1 MGANG
6 GSQSRLRRVPE
17 EGKHVGVL
25 VRATH
30 CFIVRRFSVVS
41 DQFSVRE
48 ALPQFTQ
55 CVAGD
60 ARVNFGRRPT
70 DRSGGRT
77 GQGARPTGLGCQ
89 KRSISAGLAG
99 DPTAIGGFLQ
109 EPHGFPRAILTLLKN
124 FRYMVIFEWSLH
136 GLPSPLQIG
145 TDSNEQVF
153 SPADSVPPTN
163 WRLGNPESIELFFP
177 DRLHPRNSRLVL
189 LWREKLL
196 LPGTRTLHPRWGG
209 PSSGSSA

>member
-1 MGANG
+1 MGVNG
-6 GSQSRLRRVPE
+6 WSQNRLRRVPE
-17 EGKHVGVL
+17 EGKHVGML
-25 VRATH
+25 VTATH
-30 CFIVRRFSVVS
+30 CFTVRRFSVVS
-41 DQFSVRE
+41 YQLLVRE

-70 DRSGGRT
+70 DRGGERT
-77 GQGARPTGLGCQ
+77 GQWARPTGLGGQ
-89 KRSISAGLAG
+89 KRSVSAGLAESQ
-99 DPTAIGGFLQ
+99 TAIGGFLQ
-109 EPHGFPRAILTLLKN
+109 VPHGFPRAILTLLKN
-124 FRYMVIFEWSLH
+124 IRYMVIFEWSLH

-145 TDSNEQVF
+145 TDSNELVF

-196 LPGTRTLHPRWGG
+196 LPGTRTPHPRWGG